1 VNKAPFII
9 SKILT
14 DNGKEFTDRYTAKG
28 ERELTGEH
36 PFDQVCKAYNIEHRL
51 TKPRHPQTNGMVE
64 RFNGRISVLLAT
76 TRFISQSQLEEKL
89 HEYLNLYNHHIV
101 QKNLG
106 HISPVAKLKG
116 TSKNPTGRKS
126 EGRGLRK
133 TTCNSLIKPLPSG
146 KKIKSGTLKTSKA
159 RFLEA
164 PCLYRIKIAPSI

>member
-1 VNKAPFII
+1 LAIYDDKSAQSASLFVKEVVNKAPFII

-28 ERELTGEH
+28 EREPTGEH

-76 TRFISQSQLEEKL
+76 TQFISQAQLEDKL

-106 HISPVAKLKG
+106 HISPVAKLKE
-116 TSKNPTGRKS
+116 RQ
-126 EGRGLRK
+126 K
-133 TTCNSLIKPLPSG
+133 THPELFV
-146 KKIKSGTLKTSKA
+146 KKVYNQSRPDMIVKFCVFIPKV
-159 RFLEA
+159 
-164 PCLYRIKIAPSI
+164 